1 MIPLVNHLWQS
12 TLFALAAAIL
22 AWAFRRHSARLRHA
36 LWLVASLKFLI
47 PFSLLVSAGSSLP
60 TPNAPPPISRAAAQ
74 ATEFFVPITPQP
86 RPESPALPF
95 AIWLAGSAAVLF
107 HWHRKSQ
114 PLAAARRAAIPANFA
129 APIPVLSTP
138 ILIEPGVHGLFRPVL
153 LLPQGLETHLSK
165 EQIDAILAHE
175 LAHVARRDN
184 LTAALHMAV
193 ETLFWFHPLVWWIGA
208 KMIEERERACDEA
221 VLHQGTSPETY
232 AAGILNVCR
241 YFLQSPLPC
250 ASGVS
255 SAGLKNRIVEIVTR
269 PAATALTRT
278 TKLLL
283 AAALAVAIAL
293 PTLIGVVQAQGPA
306 QFDVASIRPAAP
318 GQRQVFFNITP
329 AGGINVRNFPLRNL
343 IEIAYGV
350 RASQISG
357 APEWINTTPYDIVAT
372 VDKSAPNPEFKDM
385 PDADRKSIE
394 SQVSQRTRA
403 LLEDRFQ
410 LKIRRETHERPILAL
425 TVAKNGSKLKPAA
438 ADDKRP
444 PNLRGG
450 RNSFD
455 AQRIPLSL
463 FANALSRNLSQTVI
477 DQTGLSGNFD
487 FKLEY
492 DPGENGPSIY
502 TALQE
507 QLGLRLESKK
517 GPVEIIVIESVSKP
531 TEN

>member
-12 TLFALAAAIL
+12 TLFTLAAALL

-36 LWLVASLKFLI
+36 LWLAASLKFLI

-60 TPNAPPPISRAAAQ
+60 TPVAPAPITRAAAQ
-74 ATEFFVPITPQP
+74 ATEIFIPITPQP
-86 RPESPALPF
+86 QPGLPTLPF
-95 AIWLAGSAAVLF
+95 AIWLSGCAAVLTA
-107 HWHRKSQ
+107 WHRKSQ
-114 PLAAARRAAIPANFA
+114 PLAAARRASTPAQIA
-129 APIPVLSTP
+129 APIPVRFTP
-138 ILIEPGVHGLFRPVL
+138 MLIEPGVHGLFRPVL
-153 LLPQGLETHLSK
+153 LLPQGIETHLTHD
-165 EQIDAILAHE
+165 QIDAILAHE
-175 LAHVARRDN
+175 LAHVQRRDN

-193 ETLFWFHPLVWWIGA
+193 ETLFWFHPLVWWIGV
-208 KMIEERERACDEA
+208 KMMEARERACDEA
-221 VLHQGTSPETY
+221 VLGQGTSPETY

-241 YFLQSPLPC
+241 FYLQSPLPC

-255 SAGLKNRIVEIVTR
+255 GAGLKNRIVEIVTR
-269 PAATALTRT
+269 PAAAALTRT
-278 TKLLL
+278 TKLLF
-283 AAALAVAIAL
+283 ASAIAIVIAL
-293 PTLIGVVQAQGPA
+293 PTLIGVLQAQGPA

-318 GQRQVFFNITP
+318 SQRQIFFNITP

-357 APEWINTTPYDIVAT
+357 APEWINNTSYDIVAT
-372 VDKSAPNPEFKDM
+372 VDKSAPNREFKDM

-394 SQVSQRTRA
+394 SQVTQRTRA

-425 TVAKNGSKLKPAA
+425 TVAKNGPKLKPAP

-455 AQRIPLSL
+455 AQRIPLAL
-463 FANALSRNLSQTVI
+463 FANALSRNLSQTVV

-487 FKLEY
+487 FKLQW
-492 DPGENGPSIY
+492 DPGDEGPSIY